1 MLMMMVVMMV
11 VVMMVVVMI
20 VVVVV
25 MHQWSERERERC
37 SDAFM
42 SIKPRNNNTT
52 LSHPMPNATMISNH
66 FFDSYVNVS
75 VKTIRYPIFKW
86 NVDRAVTSNFSLGQL
101 NAADIFT
108 YVPDTTASRHHHI
121 RVLHRFI
128 SFFDFSSD

>member
-1 MLMMMVVMMV
+1 MEDEVDMLMMMVVMMV

-52 LSHPMPNATMISNH
+52 LHNT
-66 FFDSYVNVS
+66 
-75 VKTIRYPIFKW
+75 
-86 NVDRAVTSNFSLGQL
+86 VTSNAERDNDFKPFLRFLCKCVSE
-101 NAADIFT
+101 NHT
-108 YVPDTTASRHHHI
+108 VPH
-121 RVLHRFI
+121 F
-128 SFFDFSSD
+128 